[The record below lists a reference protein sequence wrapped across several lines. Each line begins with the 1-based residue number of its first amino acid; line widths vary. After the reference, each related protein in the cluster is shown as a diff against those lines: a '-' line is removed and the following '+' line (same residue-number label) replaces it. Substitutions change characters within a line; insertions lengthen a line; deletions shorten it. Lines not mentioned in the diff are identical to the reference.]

1 MVQEQPHEYKA
12 GEHCPRCKCILIKDD
27 DEIKCPICSRIYNVV
42 NEKREVSQ
50 IVKIDRSTISD
61 EEVPLEPKDQ
71 DEILSSLSKSAENNE
86 TVDSAHGVPNLND
99 LSSKLSAIT
108 DGNEPSKIK
117 LENKPKAHI
126 VLEDSDTEDY
136 GVVKDTRND
145 IMWVAG
151 NGDVVGTWSRSK
163 VDGLIHISLIDSIN
177 ALYDRAVMSWAKNV
191 EARKVQKIKKSRTS
205 DGTRKPGRPKLEK
218 PQQTVV
224 VSDKDRAV
232 INDMK
237 AKLMGLRG

>member
-1 MVQEQPHEYKA
+1 MVQEKPHEYKV
-12 GEHCPRCKCILIKDD
+12 GDYCPRCKSVLILDE
-27 DEIKCPICSRIYNVV
+27 DEIKCQICSRIFNVIH
-42 NEKREVSQ
+42 EKKEVSQ
-50 IVKIDRSTISD
+50 IIKIDRSTISD
-61 EEVPLEPKDQ
+61 DEHQQESIDQ
-71 DEILSSLSKSAENNE
+71 DDILASLSKSAENND
-86 TVDSAHGVPNLND
+86 TIDLAHNTPSLND
-99 LSSKLSAIT
+99 LSSKLSTIT

-145 IMWVAG
+145 IMWVSG
-151 NGDVVGTWSRSK
+151 KGDVVGTWSRSK

-177 ALYDRAVMSWAKNV
+177 ALYDRAVMSWSKNV
-191 EARKVQKIKKSRTS
+191 EARKVQKIKRSRVS
-205 DGTRKPGRPKLEK
+205 DGTRKPGRPKLVK
-218 PQQTVV
+218 PEQTTVV
-224 VSDKDRAV
+224 PDKDRIA